1 VKELSGHP
9 RQRRYK
15 WIAVDVFGMTPPPS
29 EPAGDDS
36 VSFSVTIESGETVI
50 TMWEDRDSAV
60 IVRSDAGERIY
71 LPPEDF
77 DRDARANAAGS
88 GVTPADSPYDGVGTD
103 SPYQS
108 APTDSPYQSAPTDS
122 PYQTAGTDGPDQE
135 RRDDSPYQIAESDS
149 PYQGAESDSPYQGAG
164 ETPQGDGLSPTA
176 DGYRIRHPEPVTD
189 VRVLR

>member
-1 VKELSGHP
+1 
-9 RQRRYK
+9 
-15 WIAVDVFGMTPPPS
+15 MTPPRS

-36 VSFSVTIESGETVI
+36 VSFSVTIENGETVI
-50 TMWEDRDSAV
+50 TMRGDRDTAV
-60 IVRSDAGERIY
+60 VVRSDAGERIY

-88 GVTPADSPYDGVGTD
+88 GVTPAD

-135 RRDDSPYQIAESDS
+135 RRDDGPYQSAESDS
-149 PYQGAESDSPYQGAG
+149 PYQGAESDSPYQAAG
-164 ETPQGDGLSPTA
+164 ETPQGEGLSPTA

>member
-1 VKELSGHP
+1 
-9 RQRRYK
+9 
-15 WIAVDVFGMTPPPS
+15 MTPPPS
-29 EPAGDDS
+29 EPAGNDS

-50 TMWEDRDSAV
+50 TMREDRDSAV

-88 GVTPADSPYDGVGTD
+88 GATPAD

-135 RRDDSPYQIAESDS
+135 RRDDNPYQSAESDS
-149 PYQGAESDSPYQGAG
+149 PYQAAG
-164 ETPQGDGLSPTA
+164 ETPQGEGLSPTA

>member
-1 VKELSGHP
+1 
-9 RQRRYK
+9 
-15 WIAVDVFGMTPPPS
+15 MTPPPS
-29 EPAGDDS
+29 EPAGNDS

-50 TMWEDRDSAV
+50 TMREDRDSAV

-88 GVTPADSPYDGVGTD
+88 GATPAD

-108 APTDSPYQSAPTDS
+108 APTDNPYQSAPTDS

-149 PYQGAESDSPYQGAG
+149 PYQAAG
-164 ETPQGDGLSPTA
+164 ETPQGEGLSPTA

>member
-1 VKELSGHP
+1 
-9 RQRRYK
+9 
-15 WIAVDVFGMTPPPS
+15 MTPPPS

-77 DRDARANAAGS
+77 DPDARANAAGS

-135 RRDDSPYQIAESDS
+135 RRDDNPYQSAESDS
-149 PYQGAESDSPYQGAG
+149 PYQAAG
-164 ETPQGDGLSPTA
+164 ETPQGEGLSLTA

-189 VRVLR
+189 VLVLR